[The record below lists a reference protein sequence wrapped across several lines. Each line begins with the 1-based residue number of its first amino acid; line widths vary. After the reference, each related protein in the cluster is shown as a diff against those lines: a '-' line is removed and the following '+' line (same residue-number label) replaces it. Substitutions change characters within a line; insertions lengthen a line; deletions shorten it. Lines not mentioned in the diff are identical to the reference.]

1 VVTQW
6 LYVIKFDY
14 LCLNLILYFM
24 NKSCC
29 GNSLM
34 GSGLTVRDGRL
45 INDGPCPEMGIT
57 KLARLRSEA
66 RISEKVDIQA
76 RGIMKADM
84 YKQFNF

>member
-1 VVTQW
+1 ME
-6 LYVIKFDY
+6 KA
-14 LCLNLILYFM
+14 
-24 NKSCC
+24 CC
-29 GNSLM
+29 MNSLF

-45 INDGPCPEMGIT
+45 INEGPCPEMGLT
-57 KLARLRSEA
+57 KLARLRNEA

>member
-1 VVTQW
+1 ME
-6 LYVIKFDY
+6 K
-14 LCLNLILYFM
+14 C
-24 NKSCC
+24 SC
-29 GNSLM
+29 M
-34 GSGLTVRDGRL
+34 GTSMGGGLTVRDGRL

-57 KLARLRSEA
+57 KLARMRRES

>member
-1 VVTQW
+1 
-6 LYVIKFDY
+6 
-14 LCLNLILYFM
+14 M

-34 GSGLTVRDGRL
+34 GSGLTVGDGRL